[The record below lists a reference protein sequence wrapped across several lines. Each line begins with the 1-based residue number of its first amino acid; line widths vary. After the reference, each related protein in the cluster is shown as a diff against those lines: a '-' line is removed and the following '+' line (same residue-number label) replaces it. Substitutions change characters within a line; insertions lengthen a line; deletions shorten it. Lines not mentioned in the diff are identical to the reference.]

1 MRTFTYLVIGA
12 ALWTAMAASGL
23 HPAVVGVLLGVVL
36 TLSCP
41 TALSQRLLALLH
53 PWSSYLVLPLFVL
66 ANAGVTLDR
75 DLLARAVGSSLTLGV
90 FVGLVAGK
98 LPGILI
104 ATGVAVRAG
113 LGALPRP
120 VSRQQLAGAAATA
133 GIGFTMALFVADVV
147 RLDRVA
153 QDEAKVGILAASA
166 TAATLGWLLFNVP
179 LRATGGG
186 RRPGTGSGAAGGWP
200 GGEGPT

>member
-1 MRTFTYLVIGA
+1 LTVI
-12 ALWTAMAASGL
+12 ALLW
-23 HPAVVGVLLGVVL
+23 LLY
-36 TLSCP
+36 P

-53 PWSSYLVLPLFVL
+53 PWSSYLVLPLFAL

-75 DLLARAVGSSLTLGV
+75 DLLARAVGSSLTFAV
-90 FVGLVAGK
+90 FVGLVAGR
-98 LPGILI
+98 LPGILV
-104 ATGVAVRAG
+104 ATDMAVRAG
-113 LGALPRP
+113 LGALPRL

-147 RLDRVA
+147 LLDRVA

-179 LRATGGG
+179 LRAAGGG
-186 RRPGTGSGAAGGWP
+186 RRPGAGAGAAGGWP
-200 GGEGPT
+200 RGEGPT